1 LLVKKR
7 KENEIVFLTSLRYAP
22 DAPLSMSIPVDTAE
36 AEPMKLA
43 LEGNSGALIAPDYR
57 HIDVLVAYRY
67 IPETGWGLVA
77 KMDKEEAFASLGTV
91 RFIVLMVGGICAVLA
106 ISMGIVFSL
115 STARPINRLKYAS
128 ERIASGNLKH
138 RVNITRKDEIGDL
151 ASSFNNMA
159 NKLEKEIV
167 EHKQVGDELFAANK
181 ELEAFCYSVSHD
193 LRAPLRSIEGFS
205 KALVED
211 FADSLDS
218 QGKGTVFTIEMPAC
232 ITGK

>member
-1 LLVKKR
+1 MLVKKR

-36 AEPMKLA
+36 DEPMKLA

-77 KMDKEEAFASLGTV
+77 KMDKEEAFASLGMV
-91 RFIVLMVGGICAVLA
+91 RFVALIVGCVCAAVAVGG
-106 ISMGIVFSL
+106 GIVFSV
-115 STARPINRLKYAS
+115 SAARPIGRLKDATDRFAKGDLDY
-128 ERIASGNLKH
+128 
-138 RVNITRKDEIGDL
+138 RVNIANKDEIGVL
-151 ASSFNNMA
+151 GTSFNNMA
-159 NKLEKEIV
+159 HKLEKEIV

>member
-1 LLVKKR
+1 
-7 KENEIVFLTSLRYAP
+7 
-22 DAPLSMSIPVDTAE
+22 
-36 AEPMKLA
+36 
-43 LEGNSGALIAPDYR
+43 
-57 HIDVLVAYRY
+57 
-67 IPETGWGLVA
+67 
-77 KMDKEEAFASLGTV
+77 
-91 RFIVLMVGGICAVLA
+91 MVGGICAVLA

-115 STARPINRLKYAS
+115 STAKPINRLKYAS

-159 NKLEKEIV
+159 KKLEKEIV